1 MFVTVCTYRARAG
14 EEDAVIA
21 LHEDWE
27 RNRRGQASGYLS
39 GELLNDV
46 RDPQAFTTIARF
58 ESRAA
63 ARTLAEDPEQIAW
76 YRRLASLA
84 EAEPTFTYYHNA
96 WPAGCQDEHAL
107 YAQRR

>member
-1 MFVTVCTYRARAG
+1 MFVTVCVYRARAG

-27 RNRRGQASGYLS
+27 RNRRPKAKGYLS

-46 RDPQAFTTIARF
+46 RDPQAFITIARF
-58 ESRAA
+58 ESEVAVQA
-63 ARTLAEDPEQIAW
+63 ITEDPEQVAW

-84 EAEPTFTYYHNA
+84 EEEPTLTCYHNA
-96 WPAGCQDEHAL
+96 WPAG
-107 YAQRR
+107 